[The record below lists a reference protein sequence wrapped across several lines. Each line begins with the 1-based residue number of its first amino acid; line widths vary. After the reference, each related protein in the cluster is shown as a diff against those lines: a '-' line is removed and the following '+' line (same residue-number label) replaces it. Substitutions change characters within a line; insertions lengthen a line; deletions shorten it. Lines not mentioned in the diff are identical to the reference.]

1 MFFLIHRG
9 DIAHRFISEI
19 ITLVINLQ
27 TCINRTVYFRC
38 VVWTGDGRVFFYNP
52 SSRTSVWE
60 RPEDLVGRA
69 DVDKMVASP
78 PDAPNT
84 TQASTGN
91 SNTSSVVTK
100 RAGTS
105 ADSSDDDQPTPSK
118 KSKDEQSVKGIT
130 LRYLHYL
137 CTAQWLLY
145 VLPGL
150 KSSNSVFCCPHSVF
164 MCFVWI

>member
-1 MFFLIHRG
+1 MLFMFFLIHKG
-9 DIAHRFISEI
+9 EIVHRFSSEI
-19 ITLVINLQ
+19 ITIVINLQ
-27 TCINRTVYFRC
+27 TYLNAIVYFRC

-91 SNTSSVVTK
+91 SNTSSAATK

-105 ADSSDDDQPTPSK
+105 ADSSDEEQPTPSK
-118 KSKDEQSVKGIT
+118 KSKDDQSVKGIT
-130 LRYLHYL
+130 LRYIYI
-137 CTAQWLLY
+137 
-145 VLPGL
+145 
-150 KSSNSVFCCPHSVF
+150 NSLQRPSDYFMFCQV
-164 MCFVWI
+164 

>member
-1 MFFLIHRG
+1 MADSVHSYSSQIVQH
-9 DIAHRFISEI
+9 
-19 ITLVINLQ
+19 LQ
-27 TCINRTVYFRC
+27 TCTHETVSFRC

-84 TQASTGN
+84 TQAPTGSSNSSTAA
-91 SNTSSVVTK
+91 TK

-105 ADSSDDDQPTPSK
+105 ADSSDEDQPAPSK
-118 KSKDEQSVKGIT
+118 KSKDDQTVKGIK
-130 LRYLHYL
+130 LR
-137 CTAQWLLY
+137 
-145 VLPGL
+145 
-150 KSSNSVFCCPHSVF
+150 
-164 MCFVWI
+164 